1 MKLEKITKLLR
12 QPYPFY
18 LKGETL
24 WIIAAIVFFMSFAFN
39 YFFQPF
45 NVYTPEH
52 KFNYFWISFIHSV
65 TPILVLLLFFIILTY
80 FLKLEEV
87 WTVGK
92 EMLALV
98 IAFLC
103 VGIGQFLIR
112 DIIYDNPNN
121 WSWNYFFEEI
131 RNTFLVGILFTSI
144 LVPLNWNRLYRHNL
158 SMANTLNNSRPE
170 LNTPKSP
177 TTVFIT
183 TQVKADNFELDVSR
197 FLFAKAEG
205 NYLEIFQ
212 KKNDSFEKLVKRI
225 PIKEFEA
232 QLSSYPA
239 ILKTH
244 RSYLVN
250 LNEIK
255 TVEGNAQG
263 YRLFGKDFPEKVPVS
278 RNMISKFEKRMQ
290 VL

>member
-1 MKLEKITKLLR
+1 MLLR

-18 LKGETL
+18 LKGNTL
-24 WIIAAIVFFMSFAFN
+24 WIIAAIIFLMSFIFN

-52 KFNYFWISFIHSV
+52 KFNYFWISIIHSV
-65 TPILVLLLFFIILTY
+65 TPIIVLLLFFIVLRLIL
-80 FLKLEEV
+80 KMEDV

-98 IAFLC
+98 LAFLC

-121 WSWNYFFEEI
+121 WSWGYFFEEI
-131 RNTFLVGILFTSI
+131 RNTFLVGILFVSI
-144 LVPLNWNRLYRHNL
+144 LVPLNWNRLYRHNS
-158 SMANTLNNSRPE
+158 SMATAWNNKRNS
-170 LNTPKSP
+170 TV
-177 TTVFIT
+177 TTKDNASVFIT

-232 QLSSYPA
+232 QLGSYPA

-250 LNEIK
+250 LNEINA
-255 TVEGNAQG
+255 VAGNAQG
-263 YRLFGKDFPEKVPVS
+263 YQLSGTDFPEKVPVS
-278 RNMISKFEKRMQ
+278 RNKISVFEKRMQ
-290 VL
+290 AL